1 MDEEI
6 MIEIPKKEPIPKKN
20 NKKQNKVKKN
30 PSKMKNSEK
39 KAAEKQASKK
49 RTTSKNYKVKEIN
62 NNQIKKQSNNK
73 SKKTKKMSR
82 GKKLILFLILIGII
96 LAILFSTSLF
106 NIETINVSG
115 NTIVSSDEIISLS
128 GIQKHSNLFRINK
141 SGAIANLKTNA
152 YVEDVFIS
160 RKLPNQINIEIEE
173 RVPKYMLQFADSYV
187 YVNNQGYMLEISNE
201 KLNIPILIGISTDLS
216 NIEAGNRMN
225 LTDLKKMD
233 MVINIVDTATT
244 NEIGHL
250 ITKIDISD
258 NKNYTLILESE
269 GKTVYLGDCSELNTR
284 ILYLKKILEEEQGV
298 SGELFLNIDLNQE
311 KVRFKPSI

>member
-1 MDEEI
+1 MDDEI
-6 MIEIPKKEPIPKKN
+6 MIEIPKKESRPKKN
-20 NKKQNKVKKN
+20 TKKQNKLKKS
-30 PSKMKNSEK
+30 PSKIKKDK
-39 KAAEKQASKK
+39 KAAGKQASKD
-49 RTTSKNYKVKEIN
+49 RTSNNKNYKVKEIN
-62 NNQIKKQSNNK
+62 NNQIKKQSKN
-73 SKKTKKMSR
+73 KKTKKMSS
-82 GKKLILFLILIGII
+82 GKKLILFLILIGIM

-115 NTIVSSDEIISLS
+115 NTIVSSEEIISLS

-141 SGAIANLKTNA
+141 SGAIANIKENA
-152 YVEDVFIS
+152 YVENVEIN
-160 RKLPNQINIEIEE
+160 RKFPNKVIIDIKE
-173 RVPKYMLQFADSYV
+173 REAKYMLQFADSYV
-187 YVNNQGYMLEISNE
+187 YINNQGYMLEISNE

-216 NIEAGNRMN
+216 NIKAGNRMN
-225 LTDLKKMD
+225 LSDLKKMD

-244 NEIGHL
+244 NGIGHL

>member
-30 PSKMKNSEK
+30 PSKMKNTEK

-115 NTIVSSDEIISLS
+115 NAIVSSEKIISLS

-141 SGAIANLKTNA
+141 SGAITNLKTNA
-152 YVEDVFIS
+152 YVEEVIIS

-216 NIEAGNRMN
+216 NIKAGNRMN
-225 LTDLKKMD
+225 LSDLKKMD

-244 NEIGHL
+244 NGIGHL

-258 NKNYTLILESE
+258 NKNYTLILETE

>member
-1 MDEEI
+1 MDDEI
-6 MIEIPKKEPIPKKN
+6 MIEIPKKESRPKKN
-20 NKKQNKVKKN
+20 TKKQNKLKKS
-30 PSKMKNSEK
+30 PSKIKKDK
-39 KAAEKQASKK
+39 KAAGKQASKD
-49 RTTSKNYKVKEIN
+49 RTSSNKDYKVKEIN
-62 NNQIKKQSNNK
+62 NNQINKQSKN
-73 SKKTKKMSR
+73 KKTKKMSR

-115 NTIVSSDEIISLS
+115 NTIVSSEEIISLS

-173 RVPKYMLQFADSYV
+173 RVPKYMLQFADSYL

-216 NIEAGNRMN
+216 NIKAGNRMN
-225 LTDLKKMD
+225 LSDLKKMD

-244 NEIGHL
+244 NGIGHL

>member
-1 MDEEI
+1 MDDEI
-6 MIEIPKKEPIPKKN
+6 MIEIPKKESRPKKN
-20 NKKQNKVKKN
+20 TKKQNKLKKS
-30 PSKMKNSEK
+30 PSKIKKDK
-39 KAAEKQASKK
+39 KAAGKQASKD
-49 RTTSKNYKVKEIN
+49 RTSSNKDYKVKEIN
-62 NNQIKKQSNNK
+62 NNQINKQSKN
-73 SKKTKKMSR
+73 KKTKKMSR

-115 NTIVSSDEIISLS
+115 NAIVSSEEIISLS

-141 SGAIANLKTNA
+141 SGAITNLKTNA
-152 YVEDVFIS
+152 YVEEVIIS

-216 NIEAGNRMN
+216 NIKAGNRMN
-225 LTDLKKMD
+225 LSDLKKMD

-244 NEIGHL
+244 NGIGHL

-258 NKNYTLILESE
+258 NKNYTLILETE

>member
-1 MDEEI
+1 MDDEI
-6 MIEIPKKEPIPKKN
+6 MIEIPKKESRPKKN
-20 NKKQNKVKKN
+20 TKKQNKLKKS
-30 PSKMKNSEK
+30 PSKIKKDK
-39 KAAEKQASKK
+39 KAAGKQASKD
-49 RTTSKNYKVKEIN
+49 RTSSNKDYKVKEIN
-62 NNQIKKQSNNK
+62 NNQIKKQSKN
-73 SKKTKKMSR
+73 KKTKKMSR
-82 GKKLILFLILIGII
+82 GKKLILFLILIGIM

-115 NTIVSSDEIISLS
+115 NTIVSSEEIISLS

-173 RVPKYMLQFADSYV
+173 RVPKYMLQFADSYL

-216 NIEAGNRMN
+216 NIKAGNRMN
-225 LTDLKKMD
+225 LSDLKKMD

-244 NEIGHL
+244 NGIGHL

>member
-49 RTTSKNYKVKEIN
+49 RTTSKNYKIKEIN

>member
-1 MDEEI
+1 MDDEI
-6 MIEIPKKEPIPKKN
+6 MIEIPKKESRPKKN
-20 NKKQNKVKKN
+20 TKKQNKLKKS
-30 PSKMKNSEK
+30 PSKIKKDK
-39 KAAEKQASKK
+39 KAAGKQASKD
-49 RTTSKNYKVKEIN
+49 RTSNNKNYKVKEIN
-62 NNQIKKQSNNK
+62 NNQIKKQSKN
-73 SKKTKKMSR
+73 KKTKKMSS
-82 GKKLILFLILIGII
+82 GKKLILFLILIGIM

-115 NTIVSSDEIISLS
+115 NTIVSSEEIISLS

-216 NIEAGNRMN
+216 NIKAGNRMN
-225 LTDLKKMD
+225 LSDLKKMD

-244 NEIGHL
+244 NGIGHL

>member
-6 MIEIPKKEPIPKKN
+6 MIEIPKKEPIPKKKN
-20 NKKQNKVKKN
+20 RKQNKTKKIPAKSQKTN
-30 PSKMKNSEK
+30 K